1 MNKLQQE
8 ELNILIEFDRICKKH
23 NIIYSLSSGTLLGA
37 IRHQGFIP
45 WDDDI
50 DVNMS
55 RSEFNRFEQV
65 VAEELNQDFFYQ
77 SFKTEKDHYHAF
89 SKIRSN
95 KVELVEKSTDYLNI
109 NHGVWIDIFPYDN
122 IPDDL
127 ELRNEQ
133 KKKVSFYNK
142 LISLFVYT
150 FVTDEDLGKKRL
162 IKSTFYHLNRIFYR
176 VNFLLP
182 TLYKKRQVW
191 IEKYNNDKTEYANML
206 VFNFNDAIYQA
217 TFIRN
222 AILDSVTA
230 GVFENHQFLIPT
242 EYDEILT
249 LNYGDYMQLP
259 PESERVSNHEVVLK
273 DHRNAS

>member
-150 FVTDEDLGKKRL
+150 FVTDEDLRKKRL

>member
-45 WDDDI
+45 WEDDI

-182 TLYKKRQVW
+182 TLYKNVR
-191 IEKYNNDKTEYANML
+191 
-206 VFNFNDAIYQA
+206 F
-217 TFIRN
+217 
-222 AILDSVTA
+222 
-230 GVFENHQFLIPT
+230 G
-242 EYDEILT
+242 
-249 LNYGDYMQLP
+249 
-259 PESERVSNHEVVLK
+259 LK
-273 DHRNAS
+273 IQ